1 MAGSDGR
8 AGRGSTD
15 DETIALVLQLHREPD
30 VNGTRRSSRDIST
43 DCKRL
48 GKPVSHKKV
57 AEIIAE
63 AHTETI
69 GAATSEIREKIAD
82 ALDINVAR
90 IQEMSELLANVA
102 RTGRLPGIP
111 RVDTE
116 GNEQFAS
123 AAQVVAAAREAIN
136 GSVQLLSAVGVSG
149 NDGTMTSEE
158 AARAIRGIYGLDDS
172 DEEPGNG
179 PTPPVPET
187 VAH

>member
-1 MAGSDGR
+1 MASSDGR
-8 AGRGSTD
+8 GGRGATD

-30 VNGTRRSSRDIST
+30 INGTRRSSRDISA
-43 DCKRL
+43 DCRRL

-57 AEIIAE
+57 AEIISE
-63 AHTETI
+63 AHAETI
-69 GAATSEIREKIAD
+69 GAATSQIREKIAD

-102 RTGRLPGIP
+102 RTGRLPGNP
-111 RVDTE
+111 RVDAEGTE
-116 GNEQFAS
+116 QLAS

-149 NDGTMTSEE
+149 NGDMTSEE
-158 AARAIRGIYGLDDS
+158 AAARIRGIYGLDDS

-179 PTPPVPET
+179 PASPVPET
-187 VAH
+187 LAH